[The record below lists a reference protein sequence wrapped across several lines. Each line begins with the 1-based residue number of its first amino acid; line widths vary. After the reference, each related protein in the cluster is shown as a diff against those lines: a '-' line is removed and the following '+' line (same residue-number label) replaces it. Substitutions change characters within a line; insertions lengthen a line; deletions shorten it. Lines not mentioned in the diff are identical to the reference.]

1 MSDII
6 SPVQVES
13 AIRDVAN
20 RMADGVKICSDRYAA
35 FLDADHR
42 FDVAYAKAYMAHQGA
57 AHEKKYVA
65 VLDTQA
71 ERDARD
77 AADVAYRHADRRA
90 KALDSELRALQSV
103 GASLRVQYG
112 VAGRG
117 EGA

>member
-6 SPVQVES
+6 SPLQVES

-35 FLDADHR
+35 FLEADHR

-90 KALDSELRALQSV
+90 KALDAELRALQSV

>member
-13 AIRDVAN
+13 AIREVAN
-20 RMADGVKICSDRYAA
+20 RMAEGVQICSDRYAS
-35 FLDADHR
+35 FLDADHAY
-42 FDVAYAKAYMAHQGA
+42 DLAYARAYMAHQGP
-57 AHEKKYVA
+57 AHEKKYAA
-65 VLDTQA
+65 VLATESERGVRDT
-71 ERDARD
+71 
-77 AADVAYRHADRRA
+77 ADVAYRHADRRA
-90 KALDSELRALQSV
+90 KALDSELRALQSL

>member
-6 SPVQVES
+6 SPVQVET
-13 AIRDVAN
+13 AIREVAN
-20 RMADGVKICSDRYAA
+20 RMAEGVKICSDRYAA

-42 FDVAYAKAYMAHQGA
+42 FDVAYARAYMQHEGP
-57 AHEKKYVA
+57 AHEKKYAA
-65 VLDTQA
+65 VLATQA
-71 ERDARD
+71 ERDSRD
-77 AADVAYRHADRRA
+77 AADVAYKHADRRA

>member
-6 SPVQVES
+6 SPLQVES

-20 RMADGVKICSDRYAA
+20 RMATGVKICSDRYAA

-117 EGA
+117 EQ

>member
-6 SPVQVES
+6 SPLQVES

-20 RMADGVKICSDRYAA
+20 RMAEGVKICSDRYAM

-42 FDVAYAKAYMAHQGA
+42 FDVAYARAYMAHKGA
-57 AHEKKYVA
+57 AHEKKYAA
-65 VLDTQA
+65 VLETRG

>member
-6 SPVQVES
+6 SPVQVET
-13 AIRDVAN
+13 AIREVAN
-20 RMADGVKICSDRYAA
+20 RMAEGVKICSDRYAA

-42 FDVAYAKAYMAHQGA
+42 FDVAYARAYMQHDGP
-57 AHEKKYVA
+57 AHEKKYAA
-65 VLDTQA
+65 VLETQG
-71 ERDARD
+71 ERHARD

-117 EGA
+117 EGI

>member
-1 MSDII
+1 MDVLNPTQI
-6 SPVQVES
+6 ES
-13 AIRDVAN
+13 AIREVAN
-20 RMADGVKICSDRYAA
+20 RMAEGVQICSDRYAA

-42 FDVAYAKAYMAHQGA
+42 FDVAYARAYMQHEGP
-57 AHEKKYVA
+57 AHEKKYAA
-65 VLDTQA
+65 VLATRG

-90 KALDSELRALQSV
+90 KALESELRSLQSV

>member
-6 SPVQVES
+6 SPLQVES

-20 RMADGVKICSDRYAA
+20 RMATGVKVCSDRYAA

-90 KALDSELRALQSV
+90 KALDAELRALQSV

>member
-20 RMADGVKICSDRYAA
+20 RMATGVKVCSDRYAA
-35 FLDADHR
+35 FLEADHAY
-42 FDVAYAKAYMAHQGA
+42 DVAYARAYMGHEGA
-57 AHEKKYVA
+57 AHEKKYAA
-65 VLDTQA
+65 VLVCQA
-71 ERDARD
+71 ERDVRD

-90 KALDSELRALQSV
+90 KALESELRSLQSV
-103 GASLRVQYG
+103 GASLRVQYS

-117 EGA
+117 EA

>member
-6 SPVQVES
+6 SPLQVES

-20 RMADGVKICSDRYAA
+20 RMATGVKVCSDRYAA
-35 FLDADHR
+35 FLEADHAY
-42 FDVAYAKAYMAHQGA
+42 DVAYARAYMGHEGA
-57 AHEKKYVA
+57 AHEKKYAA
-65 VLDTQA
+65 VLACQA
-71 ERDARD
+71 ERDVRD

-90 KALDSELRALQSV
+90 KALDAELRALQSV

>member
-13 AIRDVAN
+13 AIREVAN
-20 RMADGVKICSDRYAA
+20 RMAEGVKICSDRYAA

-42 FDVAYAKAYMAHQGA
+42 FDVAYARAYMRHDGP
-57 AHEKKYVA
+57 AHEKKYAA
-65 VLDTQA
+65 VLETQA

-77 AADVAYRHADRRA
+77 AADVAYKHADRRA
-90 KALDSELRALQSV
+90 KALDAELRALQSV

-117 EGA
+117 EGI

>member
-1 MSDII
+1 MSDIV

-13 AIRDVAN
+13 AIREVAN
-20 RMADGVKICSDRYAA
+20 LMAEGVKVCSDRWASFA
-35 FLDADHR
+35 EADHAY
-42 FDVAYAKAYMAHQGA
+42 DVAYARAYMGHQGP
-57 AHEKKYVA
+57 AHEKKYAA
-65 VLDTQA
+65 VLACQS
-71 ERDARD
+71 ERDVRD

-90 KALDSELRALQSV
+90 KALDAELRAWQSV